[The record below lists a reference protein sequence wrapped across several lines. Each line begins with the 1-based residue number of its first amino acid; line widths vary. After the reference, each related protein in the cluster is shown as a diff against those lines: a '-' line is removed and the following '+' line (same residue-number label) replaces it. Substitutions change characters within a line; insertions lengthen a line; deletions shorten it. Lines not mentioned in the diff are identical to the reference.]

1 MSVEVR
7 IPQIGFSMTEGS
19 LAEWLVAD
27 GSRVENGAPLYT
39 LEIDKSAQEV
49 PSPAAGTLKIH
60 TQAGQVYPVGELIAE
75 IL

>member
-19 LAEWLVAD
+19 LSEWLAAD
-27 GSRVENGAPLYT
+27 GARVEDGAPLYT
-39 LEIDKSAQEV
+39 LEIDKAVQEV
-49 PSPAAGTLKIH
+49 PSPAAGKLKIH
-60 TQAGQVYPVGELIAE
+60 GQAGQVYPVGELIAE

>member
-19 LAEWLVAD
+19 LTEWLATD
-27 GSRVENGAPLYT
+27 GAKIENGAPLYM
-39 LEIDKSAQEV
+39 LEIDKSVQEV

-60 TQAGQVYPVGELIAE
+60 GQAGQVYPVGELVAE